1 MTPHSHIPLDTS
13 STKRIIN
20 TSQVGAGIQIPS
32 NSTRLLSRL
41 GLDPYLEPYVTE
53 PETISF
59 RRWESGDVIGLTK
72 LIPNFRETF
81 GAPYYVI
88 HRANFHT
95 ALHRRALD
103 LGVTVKL
110 AAKVV
115 KYDPESAEITLADG
129 SSASAD
135 LIIAADGM
143 SSVFLLSE
151 LIMLILW
158 TGVKSIARN
167 LFDDSD
173 RPPFEQTGFAAYRAT
188 VDVSKIKADPEIS
201 WLLERPN
208 LNIW

>member
-1 MTPHSHIPLDTS
+1 MTPHSHTPLPS
-13 STKRIIN
+13 SPKKGITN

-41 GLDPYLEPYVTE
+41 GLDPYLGPYVTE
-53 PETISF
+53 PENISF

-103 LGVTVKL
+103 LGVIVKL

-115 KYDPESAEITLADG
+115 KYDPQGAGITLADG
-129 SSASAD
+129 SSTSAD
-135 LIIAADGM
+135 LIIAADGI
-143 SSVFLLSE
+143 SPCL
-151 LIMLILW
+151 
-158 TGVKSIARN
+158 A
-167 LFDDSD
+167 LFYST
-173 RPPFEQTGFAAYRAT
+173 R
-188 VDVSKIKADPEIS
+188 
-201 WLLERPN
+201 
-208 LNIW
+208 